1 MASGDNSISKASLC
15 AAIACA
21 VIYAPQIETA
31 KRIKLETL

>member
-1 MASGDNSISKASLC
+1 MASGDNSLSKALIC

-31 KRIKLETL
+31 KRITPETL